1 MIVSYSF
8 FVIYLLLS
16 CYLLF
21 WFADLCKR
29 GQPIKIVGDILIV
42 DGAVVSGH
50 GQRFMTQERLQ
61 RECIA
66 AAVYQIFPGEG
77 MSEQMQTGFLHT
89 APPIVFRHSRAQSF
103 FCQHFS
109 KLATEQVIRWF
120 TASDRHVVQ
129 ENVDHNSTQRNGLY
143 SAILC
148 MPEQDLSG
156 AKIHIPDL
164 NVSDCCCPTTA
175 VQKKVYNCPIAEFCE
190 ITVCIW
196 LPQQQG

>member
-1 MIVSYSF
+1 MIDSYSF

-29 GQPIKIVGDILIV
+29 GQPIKVICNILII

-66 AAVYQIFPGEG
+66 AAVHQIFPGEG

-89 APPIVFRHSRAQSF
+89 APPIVLGNSRAQGF
-103 FCQHFS
+103 LCQHFS
-109 KLATEQVIRWF
+109 ELATE
-120 TASDRHVVQ
+120 
-129 ENVDHNSTQRNGLY
+129 
-143 SAILC
+143 
-148 MPEQDLSG
+148 
-156 AKIHIPDL
+156 
-164 NVSDCCCPTTA
+164 
-175 VQKKVYNCPIAEFCE
+175 
-190 ITVCIW
+190 
-196 LPQQQG
+196 